1 MDRKPEVDVNGR
13 KQAIT
18 LHDLAN
24 EWNRDFARTVS
35 FQRLWSHR
43 ISDVRRDK
51 RPVKEQVKSGFL
63 IAGKLVAAFC
73 IAAVFLSGCA
83 LIQEGAS
90 SSQTVIGWLLITLSV
105 VVMAVTVRFWA
116 AGFIGFVAYA
126 ALRLF
131 VGTLFASS
139 LRVSPFYLL
148 SLAAS
153 MFAMSML
160 CIRFVS
166 RNPHITR
173 IDRASLV
180 LAAICVLLSLP
191 LMDSYRSVAVLNV
204 GNVALVLSWLAARAS
219 HQARQSVHNTAANE

>member
-1 MDRKPEVDVNGR
+1 
-13 KQAIT
+13 
-18 LHDLAN
+18 
-24 EWNRDFARTVS
+24 
-35 FQRLWSHR
+35 
-43 ISDVRRDK
+43 VRRDQ

-73 IAAVFLSGCA
+73 IAAVFLSGCS
-83 LIQEGAS
+83 LIHERAS
-90 SSQTVIGWLLITLSV
+90 PSQTVIGPLLITLSI

-116 AGFIGFVAYA
+116 AGFVGFVAYA

-131 VGTLFASS
+131 GGTLFANS
-139 LRVSPFYLL
+139 LRVSPFCML

-166 RNPHITR
+166 RNLPISR

-180 LAAICVLLSLP
+180 LAAVCVLLSLP

-204 GNVALVLSWLAARAS
+204 GNVALVLSWLAARGS
-219 HQARQSVHNTAANE
+219 HQARQSIHNTPANE

>member
-1 MDRKPEVDVNGR
+1 MA
-13 KQAIT
+13 QT
-18 LHDLAN
+18 CYAN
-24 EWNRDFARTVS
+24 RSLSEA
-35 FQRLWSHR
+35 WSHR

-73 IAAVFLSGCA
+73 IAAFFISGCA
-83 LIQEGAS
+83 LIQERAS
-90 SSQTVIGWLLITLSV
+90 SSQTVIGWLLITLSIL
-105 VVMAVTVRFWA
+105 VMAVTVRFWA

-131 VGTLFASS
+131 GGTLFASS
-139 LRVSPFYLL
+139 LRMSPFFML

-166 RNPHITR
+166 RSPHITR

-204 GNVALVLSWLAARAS
+204 GNVALVLSWLAARGS
-219 HQARQSVHNTAANE
+219 HQARESVHNTVANE

>member
-1 MDRKPEVDVNGR
+1 M
-13 KQAIT
+13 
-18 LHDLAN
+18 
-24 EWNRDFARTVS
+24 
-35 FQRLWSHR
+35 
-43 ISDVRRDK
+43 
-51 RPVKEQVKSGFL
+51 KEQVKSGFL
-63 IAGKLVAAFC
+63 VAGKLVAAFC

-83 LIQEGAS
+83 LIHEGAS
-90 SSQTVIGWLLITLSV
+90 STQTVIGWLLITLCV

-116 AGFIGFVAYA
+116 AGFVGFVALA

-131 VGTLFASS
+131 GGTLFASS
-139 LRVSPFYLL
+139 LRVSPLYMLG
-148 SLAAS
+148 LAAS

-160 CIRFVS
+160 GIRFVS
-166 RNPHITR
+166 RRHHITR

-219 HQARQSVHNTAANE
+219 RQARQSVHNTVADE

>member
-1 MDRKPEVDVNGR
+1 MK
-13 KQAIT
+13 A
-18 LHDLAN
+18 
-24 EWNRDFARTVS
+24 
-35 FQRLWSHR
+35 
-43 ISDVRRDK
+43 
-51 RPVKEQVKSGFL
+51 QVKCGLL
-63 IAGKLVAAFC
+63 IAGKLVGAFC

-90 SSQTVIGWLLITLSV
+90 PPQTAIGWLLIILSII
-105 VVMAVTVRFWA
+105 VMAITVRFCA
-116 AGFIGFVAYA
+116 AGFVGFVALA
-126 ALRLF
+126 AIRLF
-131 VGTLFASS
+131 GGAVFASS
-139 LRVSPFYLL
+139 LRVSPLCML

-166 RNPHITR
+166 RRPRITR

-219 HQARQSVHNTAANE
+219 RQARQSVHNTGG